1 MRFDPIRHRLMRD
14 AERAPNPPEIHPIDI
29 QREGLPTDRF
39 RITLQLGFRRLF
51 PLTRFTEIPLA
62 PRRVLPD
69 FELPV
74 GAGAMGTLHGMSLPS
89 TLSFC
94 HSRASGAIGQDAR
107 TILASELGWHRDAGD
122 VLLGG
127 VIPHPMQKS
136 SPSHVTDRFG
146 QMTVFHEV
154 ANLHVFIGYQVA
166 RRDQRLRRFAGKVFT
181 LPLQMQIGTS

>member
-94 HSRASGAIGQDAR
+94 HSPQSQTCAGYCGWAR
-107 TILASELGWHRDAGD
+107 C
-122 VLLGG
+122 
-127 VIPHPMQKS
+127 
-136 SPSHVTDRFG
+136 
-146 QMTVFHEV
+146 
-154 ANLHVFIGYQVA
+154 ANW
-166 RRDQRLRRFAGKVFT
+166 RRFQAKIKT
-181 LPLQMQIGTS
+181 LTASCNASSEREKQRERRAKRTR